1 MSTVNGYCQVCCHS
15 KEMAVGRHRVITVNA
30 EENRMKETAQ
40 RLGDSRDIATRGDD
54 VWALFGF

>member
-1 MSTVNGYCQVCCHS
+1 MTTGNN
-15 KEMAVGRHRVITVNA
+15 EMAVGRHRVITVNA
-30 EENRMKETAQ
+30 KKNRMKETAQ